1 MQRRHMEDIVGEK
14 YLISN
19 VENDEFKY
27 SKAYKEAGLKFKPIK
42 SKFENRKYQTIDLR
56 FVKGDLTVLIE
67 TKDNFADVE
76 DKAEDQLSAYVEYEK
91 GLNNNNII
99 AILAN
104 TTQGVNSKD
113 VKVWRGTVS
122 DRDLLPKET
131 VLKSIEEYEHFY
143 TTKTNNKEE
152 VTQNTY
158 ALNELLNAEGIKEKL
173 RSQFVGTCLLVLKNT
188 KANLT
193 SKDMNT
199 DQQRYEY
206 RYDSW

>member
-1 MQRRHMEDIVGEK
+1 
-14 YLISN
+14 
-19 VENDEFKY
+19 
-27 SKAYKEAGLKFKPIK
+27 
-42 SKFENRKYQTIDLR
+42 
-56 FVKGDLTVLIE
+56 
-67 TKDNFADVE
+67 
-76 DKAEDQLSAYVEYEK
+76 
-91 GLNNNNII
+91 
-99 AILAN
+99 
-104 TTQGVNSKD
+104 
-113 VKVWRGTVS
+113 TVS

-188 KANLT
+188 KAKLT

-199 DQQRYEY
+199 DMILGEMKRVLGELLNH
-206 RYDSW
+206 DVNKAEKIAL